1 MAYREVPHNFF
12 LPSSGLRVRPIV
24 VGLCACIGMHRYVY
38 VYWLAC
44 LRTKESAGEAGRL
57 VTFREIES
65 INKYIEVHESQLSHC
80 QRKEVQI
87 WKVREC
93 VE

>member
-1 MAYREVPHNFF
+1 M
-12 LPSSGLRVRPIV
+12 
-24 VGLCACIGMHRYVY
+24 
-38 VYWLAC
+38 YWLAC
-44 LRTKESAGEAGRL
+44 FRTKESAGEAGRL

-65 INKYIEVHESQLSHC
+65 ISKYIEVHESQPPHC